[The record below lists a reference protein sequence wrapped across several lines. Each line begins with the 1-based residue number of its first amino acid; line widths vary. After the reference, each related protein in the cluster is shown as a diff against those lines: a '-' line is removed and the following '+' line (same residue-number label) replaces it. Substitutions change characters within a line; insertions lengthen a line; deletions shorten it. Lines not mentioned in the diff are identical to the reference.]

1 MRVKPRD
8 DYLQNPDTRGKQH
21 HSQEEVTFFMAPI
34 IQKRFENKVAIVTGA
49 GQGMGKQVSLDLAAE
64 GAMVV
69 VIDIIPELIEEV
81 CKVIE
86 QNGGKCMSVICDV
99 TSREQVDGMIQKT
112 MDIFGRVDILINNAG
127 LLIPGTIEETSDE
140 LIDKTL
146 DINVKGVL
154 YAIHAITPIMKK
166 QRYGRI
172 VNVSSITGKRGDN
185 STIFVYGASKGAVI
199 SLTRSV
205 ARQLGP
211 FGITVNAIAPHAVM
225 TSLMSY
231 WDEEKKRK
239 AAEQIPVKRLGTVQ
253 DMSYL
258 MMFLASDESSYIT
271 GETININ
278 GGYYMD

>member
-1 MRVKPRD
+1 
-8 DYLQNPDTRGKQH
+8 
-21 HSQEEVTFFMAPI
+21 MAYR
-34 IQKRFENKVAIVTGA
+34 IQKRFEKKVAVVTGA
-49 GQGMGKQVSLDLAAE
+49 GQGMGRQVALDLAAE
-64 GAMVV
+64 GARVV
-69 VIDIIPELIEEV
+69 VIDIKHELIKEV
-81 CKVIE
+81 CKEIE
-86 QNGGKCMSVICDV
+86 QQCGGTCMSVICDV
-99 TSREQVDGMIQKT
+99 TSSEQIDRMIQKT
-112 MDIFGRVDILINNAG
+112 MDAFGRVDILINNAG

-140 LIDKTL
+140 LINRTL

-154 YAIHAITPIMKK
+154 YAIRAVTPIMKK
-166 QRYGRI
+166 QQHGRI

-199 SLTRSV
+199 SLTRSA

-239 AAEQIPVKRLGTVQ
+239 MAEQIPVKRLGTVQ